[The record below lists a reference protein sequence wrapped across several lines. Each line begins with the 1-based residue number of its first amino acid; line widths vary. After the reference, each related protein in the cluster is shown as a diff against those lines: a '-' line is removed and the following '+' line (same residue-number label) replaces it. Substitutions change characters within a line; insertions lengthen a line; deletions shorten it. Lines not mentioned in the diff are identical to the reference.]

1 MEINHE
7 YQRKQALSDW
17 INMVTVGGMKAES
30 VLRIEVNGDGTM
42 NILDFSMP
50 SKAGRTQKNVV
61 QTQVPRW
68 IIETISMLRI
78 TEDNR
83 VITELG
89 FKVNDMLYYIIN
101 REGESNDRT

>member
-1 MEINHE
+1 MEIMVE
-7 YQRKQALSDW
+7 YWSKQELSAW
-17 INMVTVGGMKAES
+17 LSMMTVGGMKAES
-30 VLRIEVNGDGTM
+30 VLRIEVNDDGTM

-50 SKAGRTQKNVV
+50 SKAGRTQRNVV
-61 QTQVPRW
+61 QANVPRW

-78 TEDNR
+78 TDDNR

-101 REGESNDRT
+101 REGESND

>member
-1 MEINHE
+1 MEINYE

-17 INMVTVGGMKAES
+17 INMVTVGGISTES

-50 SKAGRTQKNVV
+50 SKAGRAQKNVV
-61 QTQVPRW
+61 QANVPRW

-101 REGESNDRT
+101 REGDSND

>member
-1 MEINHE
+1 MEIMGE
-7 YQRKQALSDW
+7 YRSKQELSEW
-17 INMVTVGGMKAES
+17 LNMVTVGGVSAES
-30 VLRIEVNGDGTM
+30 VLRIEVNDDGTM

-61 QTQVPRW
+61 QEKVPRW

-78 TEDNR
+78 TDDGR
-83 VITELG
+83 VVTELG

-101 REGESNDRT
+101 REGESND